1 MYSNAKLCA
10 EKRVLYGREERIRRI
25 ARERRRQAVRRQ
37 RLGLMLGLLVITAS
51 FTVLSGFSHPG
62 RVKDAY
68 LYYTAVTVDRGDTLY
83 GIASEYVNQQP
94 HSLSRYIDEIMEL
107 NNMKAP
113 TVYYGQV
120 LIIPYYSKELK

>member
-1 MYSNAKLCA
+1 MYGNTKICA
-10 EKRVLYGREERIRRI
+10 GKQLSYGREERLRRI
-25 ARERRRQAVRRQ
+25 AGERRKQAVRRQ
-37 RLGLMLGLLVITAS
+37 RFGLMLGLLVILAS

-62 RVKDAY
+62 QVKDSY